1 MLQLRNVELRRG
13 TRRLLEDADLTVY
26 PGQKLGLVGANG
38 CGKSSLFALIMG
50 ELHPD
55 AGEVLVPAG
64 WEIAHVAQQTPS
76 GDQPAIELVMDGD
89 RELRQVQHDLAVAEA
104 AGDGLRQGELH
115 ARLEAIGGYT
125 AESRAAR
132 LLHGLG
138 FSPGEERRPVDS
150 WSGGWR
156 MRLGLARTLMCR
168 SDLLLLDE
176 PTNHLDLD
184 AVIWLESWLRAYPG
198 TLILISH
205 DRDFLDAIVR
215 QVAHIEQGRLNYY
228 TGNYTAFEALRA
240 ERLSQRQAAFVR
252 QQQEIARIQGFVER
266 FRAKATK
273 ARQAQSRLKALERME
288 HIAPAH
294 VDSPFHFA
302 FRAPPSL
309 PRPLLTLEGGR
320 AGYGERLVLDR
331 IKLDLVPGDRVGLLG
346 PNGAGKSTLIK
357 VLAGRL
363 PLLAGEQR
371 QAQGLRIGYFAQHQ
385 MDQLRP
391 DESPLK
397 HLQRLAPEATEQ
409 VLRDY
414 LGGFDFAGDKAL
426 EPVAP
431 FSGGEKA
438 RLALALVIWGRPNL
452 LLLDEPTNHLD
463 LEMREALSEA
473 LQDYEGALVVVSHD
487 RHLLRVTVDQLLL
500 VDGGREA
507 PFDGDLDDYPA
518 WLLRRQSRLEQ
529 AAAEIASG
537 GAGGAAGGSGPRGT
551 DLAERGGGTGLPGG
565 IGGTA
570 VTGQLNGMGGA
581 GGLSPRSGGG
591 PAGTGQT
598 AGPGA
603 NLQIA
608 TPVPDNSAAA
618 RKDQRRLEAEERKR
632 LQPLRQRLQQLE
644 TQLDRL
650 ATRRAA
656 LETELADP
664 TLYESEGKSRL
675 LKLLGDKQQ
684 LDAELE
690 EAEMAWL
697 EASEALEAF

>member
-1 MLQLRNVELRRG
+1 MLQLRQIDLRRG
-13 TRRLLEDADLTVY
+13 TRLLLAAADLCVY
-26 PGQKLGLVGANG
+26 PGQKVGLVGANG
-38 CGKSSLFALIMG
+38 CGKSSLFALIQG

-55 AGEVLVPAG
+55 AGEVLVPPG

-89 RELRQVQHDLAVAEA
+89 RELRQVQRELLAAEA

-138 FSPGEERRPVDS
+138 FNPGEERRPVSS

-168 SDLLLLDE
+168 SDLMLLDE

-184 AVIWLESWLRAYPG
+184 AVIWLETWLRNYPG
-198 TLILISH
+198 TLLLISH
-205 DRDFLDAIVR
+205 DRDFLDTIVR
-215 QVAHIEQGRLNYY
+215 QIAHIEQGQLNFY
-228 TGNYTAFEALRA
+228 TGNYSAFEALRA

-252 QQQEIARIQGFVER
+252 QQQEISRIQGFVER

-273 ARQAQSRLKALERME
+273 ARQAQSRIKALERME
-288 HIAPAH
+288 RIAPAH

-309 PRPLLTLEGGR
+309 PRPLLTLDEGR
-320 AGYGERLVLDR
+320 AGYGDKIILDKVRLSLE
-331 IKLDLVPGDRVGLLG
+331 PGDRIGLLG

-357 VLAGRL
+357 VLAGQL
-363 PLLAGEQR
+363 PLASGHQG

-391 DESPLK
+391 DDSPLR

-409 VLRDY
+409 ALRGY
-414 LGGFDFAGDKAL
+414 LGGFDLAGDKAL

-463 LEMREALSEA
+463 LEMREALGEA

-500 VDGGREA
+500 VDAGRVA
-507 PFDGDLDDYPA
+507 PFDGDLDDYPT
-518 WLLRRQSRLEQ
+518 WLLRRQTRTE
-529 AAAEIASG
+529 AAE
-537 GAGGAAGGSGPRGT
+537 GSGDGSGREETADPAAT
-551 DLAERGGGTGLPGG
+551 LPPE
-565 IGGTA
+565 T
-570 VTGQLNGMGGA
+570 
-581 GGLSPRSGGG
+581 
-591 PAGTGQT
+591 
-598 AGPGA
+598 
-603 NLQIA
+603 
-608 TPVPDNSAAA
+608 AAA
-618 RKDQRRLEAEERKR
+618 RKDQRRQEAEERKR
-632 LQPLRQRLQQLE
+632 LQPLRQRLQKLE
-644 TQLDRL
+644 TRLDQL
-650 ATRRAA
+650 ATRRAT
-656 LETELADP
+656 LETALAEPSLYEAEGKPRLLTLLAD
-664 TLYESEGKSRL
+664 
-675 LKLLGDKQQ
+675 KQR
-684 LDAELE
+684 LDAEQEEVESDWLIASEELE
-690 EAEMAWL
+690 EAL
-697 EASEALEAF
+697 GG

>member
-1 MLQLRNVELRRG
+1 MLQLRNIELRRG
-13 TRRLLEDADLTVY
+13 TRLLLEGADLTVY
-26 PGQKLGLVGANG
+26 PGQKVGLVGANG
-38 CGKSSLFALIMG
+38 CGKSSLFALIKG

-76 GDQPAIELVMDGD
+76 GDRPAIELVMDGD
-89 RELRQVQHDLAVAEA
+89 RELRQVQQDLAAAET

-215 QVAHIEQGRLNYY
+215 QIAHIEQGRLNYY
-228 TGNYTAFEALRA
+228 TGNYSAFEALRA
-240 ERLSQRQAAFVR
+240 ERLSQRQAAFTR

-288 HIAPAH
+288 RIAPAH

-302 FRAPPSL
+302 FRTPPSL
-309 PRPLLTLEGGR
+309 PRPLLVLEGGR
-320 AGYGERLVLDR
+320 AGYGERLVLEKV
-331 IKLDLVPGDRVGLLG
+331 KLDLVPGDRIGLLG

-357 VLAGRL
+357 VLAGQL
-363 PLLAGEQR
+363 PLLAGEWR
-371 QAQGLRIGYFAQHQ
+371 QAQGLRVGYFAQHQ

-391 DESPLK
+391 DDSPLK
-397 HLQRLAPEATEQ
+397 HLQRLAPEVTEQ
-409 VLRDY
+409 GLRDY

-473 LQDYEGALVVVSHD
+473 LQEYEGALVVVSHD
-487 RHLLRVTVDQLLL
+487 RHLLRTTVDQLLL
-500 VDGGREA
+500 VDAGRVA

-518 WLLRRQSRLEQ
+518 WLLRRQTRLDQ
-529 AAAEIASG
+529 AAAEVAP
-537 GAGGAAGGSGPRGT
+537 AGAAGKAGGMAGVTPRETADGT
-551 DLAERGGGTGLPGG
+551 AGGTW
-565 IGGTA
+565 GGT
-570 VTGQLNGMGGA
+570 
-581 GGLSPRSGGG
+581 SPRSAD
-591 PAGTGQT
+591 PRT
-598 AGPGA
+598 
-603 NLQIA
+603 IA
-608 TPVPDNSAAA
+608 AIPDNSAAA
-618 RKDQRRLEAEERKR
+618 RKDQRRMEAEERKR
-632 LQPLRQRLQQLE
+632 LQPLRQRLQKLE
-644 TQLDRL
+644 EQLDRL

-656 LETELADP
+656 LEAALADP
-664 TLYESEGKSRL
+664 DLYEAEGKPRL
-675 LKLLGDKQQ
+675 LKLLADKQQ
-684 LDAELE
+684 LDAEQE
-690 EAEMAWL
+690 TIETAWL
-697 EASEALEAF
+697 EASESLENA

>member
-1 MLQLRNVELRRG
+1 MLQLRQIDLRRG
-13 TRRLLEDADLTVY
+13 TRLLLAAADLCVY
-26 PGQKLGLVGANG
+26 PGQKVGLVGANG
-38 CGKSSLFALIMG
+38 CGKSSLFALIQG

-55 AGEVLVPAG
+55 AGEVLVPPG

-89 RELRQVQHDLAVAEA
+89 RELRQVQRELMEAEA

-138 FSPGEERRPVDS
+138 FNPGEERRPVSS

-168 SDLLLLDE
+168 SDLMLLDE

-184 AVIWLESWLRAYPG
+184 AVIWLETWLRNYPG
-198 TLILISH
+198 TLLLISH
-205 DRDFLDAIVR
+205 DRDFLDTIVR
-215 QVAHIEQGRLNYY
+215 QITHIEQGQLNFY
-228 TGNYTAFEALRA
+228 TGNYSAFEALRA

-252 QQQEIARIQGFVER
+252 QQQEISRIQGFVER

-273 ARQAQSRLKALERME
+273 ARQAQSRIKALERME
-288 HIAPAH
+288 RIAPAH

-309 PRPLLTLEGGR
+309 PRPLLTLDEGR
-320 AGYGERLVLDR
+320 AGYGNKIILHKVRLSLE
-331 IKLDLVPGDRVGLLG
+331 PGDRIGLLG

-357 VLAGRL
+357 VLAGQL
-363 PLLAGEQR
+363 PLASGHQG

-391 DESPLK
+391 DDSPLR

-409 VLRDY
+409 ALRSY

-463 LEMREALSEA
+463 LEMREALGEA

-500 VDGGREA
+500 VDAGRVA
-507 PFDGDLDDYPA
+507 PFDGDLDDYPT
-518 WLLRRQSRLEQ
+518 WLLRRQTR
-529 AAAEIASG
+529 AEAVE
-537 GAGGAAGGSGPRGT
+537 GSG
-551 DLAERGGGTGLPGG
+551 DGGGREE
-565 IGGTA
+565 TA
-570 VTGQLNGMGGA
+570 D
-581 GGLSPRSGGG
+581 
-591 PAGTGQT
+591 PA
-598 AGPGA
+598 
-603 NLQIA
+603 A
-608 TPVPDNSAAA
+608 TLAPETAAA
-618 RKDQRRLEAEERKR
+618 RKDQRRQDAEERKR
-632 LQPLRQRLQQLE
+632 LQPLRQRLQKLE
-644 TQLDRL
+644 AQLDQL
-650 ATRRAA
+650 ATRRAT
-656 LETELADP
+656 LEGELADP
-664 TLYESEGKSRL
+664 GLYEAEGKPRL
-675 LKLLGDKQQ
+675 LKLLADKQR

-690 EAEMAWL
+690 DVEANWL
-697 EASEALEAF
+697 ITSEELEEALGP